1 MKIRGESGSMPARMG
16 GAASGAS
23 RGGSTPKVAKPAKA
37 DPKVEKK
44 LKQLDRRSKAVAP
57 KKKYSDMT
65 PAEKRKWD
73 SLNAEYTN
81 RMISKPKK

>member
-1 MKIRGESGSMPARMG
+1 MG
-16 GAASGAS
+16 GGAGAVS
-23 RGGSTPKVAKPAKA
+23 RGGTTSKVTKPAKA

-65 PAEKRKWD
+65 PAEKRKYD